1 MDIDTLEDLAK
12 ELKSDENENV
22 IELFE
27 EYARINKIDEEE
39 LEQILSKKYDCF
51 KCESCNK
58 FYCYDEYSFFDE
70 KCIYCCDTD
79 SDAEDEEY

>member
-12 ELKSDENENV
+12 ELKNDENENV

-27 EYARINKIDEEE
+27 EYAKVHKISEDK
-39 LEQILSKKYDCF
+39 LEQILSKEHDCF

-58 FYCYDEYSFFDE
+58 FYSYEEYSYFDE
-70 KCIYCCDTD
+70 ECIYCCDTQEEEE
-79 SDAEDEEY
+79 EDY